1 MGTAKQGGTPPVYR
15 MYVDGAW
22 CNAANGATYDLPNP
36 ATEEIV
42 ARVPNAAHADMDRAI
57 AAARRGFDDGPW
69 PRTTK
74 HDRSRIIR
82 RIIDGMEKRK
92 EELRQLLIS
101 AAAAEYVSHPIQLDM
116 PMQLMA
122 NYADLALSFEF
133 EKMLPTIVNQ
143 TPMGAQAVSAMAYH
157 QPVGVCGMIPT
168 WNFPLFVSV
177 QKIGPALAAGCTMV
191 FKPSPYMPLI
201 DLALAEIIE
210 ECDLPKGVFNVVTGE
225 SPDLGA
231 MLVESPLVD
240 KISYTGSVATGKR
253 IMAAAAGTLKR
264 VHLELGG
271 KSAAIVLDDADLD
284 AVAPYTAG
292 PSFFHAGQGC
302 AMCTRVL
309 VPESKHDAMVDRLA
323 NFVNMIV
330 KVGDPADPSV
340 MLGPVIR
347 EERRVKIEEYIESG
361 KQEGAV
367 LATGGGRPKDL
378 PKGYFLQPTIF
389 GGVRNDMRIAREEIF
404 GPVLAILPFKD
415 DEDAVRVA
423 NESSY
428 GLGGA
433 IYSSNRARALEM
445 AKRIRTGTLNINGA
459 VSLVHLPF
467 GGFKE
472 SGIGREGGWW
482 GVNEYTEIQAIAWT

>member
-1 MGTAKQGGTPPVYR
+1 
-15 MYVDGAW
+15 MYIDGAW
-22 CNAANGATYDLPNP
+22 CDANGGATYDLPNP
-36 ATEEIV
+36 ATEETV
-42 ARVPNAAHADMDRAI
+42 ARVPNATGADMGRAI
-57 AAARRGFDDGPW
+57 AAARRAFDDGPW
-69 PRTTK
+69 PRTSR
-74 HDRSRIIR
+74 HDRAKMIR

-92 EELRQLLIS
+92 EKLRQLLIT

-116 PMQLMA
+116 PFELLA

-133 EKMLPTIVNQ
+133 EKMLPTIINQ
-143 TPMGAQAVSAMAYH
+143 SPMGAQAVSAMAYH

-177 QKIGPALAAGCTMV
+177 QKLGPALAAGCTMI

-231 MLVESPLVD
+231 LLVESPLVD

-284 AVAPYTAG
+284 LVAPYTSG

-302 AMCTRVL
+302 AMCTRVM
-309 VPESKHDAMVDRLA
+309 VPASKHDAVVERLA

-330 KVGDPADPSV
+330 KIGDPADPTV

-347 EERRVKIEEYIESG
+347 EERRAKIEEYIESG
-361 KQEGAV
+361 KREGAV
-367 LATGGGRPKDL
+367 LATGGGRPADL

-404 GPVLAILPFKD
+404 GPVLSVLPFKD
-415 DEDAVRVA
+415 EDEAIRIA
-423 NESSY
+423 NDSPY

-433 IYSSNRARALEM
+433 IYSADRAKAIAM

-459 VSLVHLPF
+459 VSLIHLPF
-467 GGFKE
+467 GGFKD